1 MLCYEV
7 FSLPLSFGMFRQIAY
22 IIPASF
28 RRRSVTAAVTILL
41 RAVLNFFGIALL
53 VPLLMLILDGDA
65 IHSHHVLQR
74 VYEALGFTD
83 DNHFIVTVA
92 AGVVAA
98 IIVKGAAD
106 MLLYRSERDY
116 IFGLYRNLSRRL
128 YIDYHRRGLEF
139 VLRNNSSELSRNV
152 NIVCLNFVVGV
163 LRPIAVIAGEALLFL
178 LIIVVL
184 AVFQPLTAAAL
195 VAILA
200 PAVWLYYRIIRRRME
215 NYGKQENEAQ
225 RAKFRNVAE
234 SFRGYADVEIN
245 NAFPRMLSAFDEA
258 TERVIAMRKRDA
270 SLALLPQIFTETA
283 IAAGMAAMVVASVY
297 VSGGSIRL
305 LFGLFAVAAVRLMP
319 SVRNILSAYTSLRY
333 NRYTLDILARVGGD
347 ERVEN
352 DDRRLPMHSSLELRD
367 VTFGYDDG
375 AKENVICGFSL
386 KVARGEKI
394 GIRGSS
400 GAGKSTLMNIM
411 LGLYVPQRGE
421 VLVDGLRLDAANRRM
436 WQNSVGYVPQSVF
449 ILDATLAENVALGD
463 DAEHIDRE
471 RVMRSLEMASL
482 GSFAG
487 SLPDGIDTMIGEGGS
502 RVSGGERQRIGIARA
517 LYRNPD
523 VLFFDEA
530 TSALDRDTERSVN
543 ESIARLSADNH
554 DLTIVVI
561 AHRETSLAYCDRIID
576 I

>member
-7 FSLPLSFGMFRQIAY
+7 FSLPLSFGMFRQIAD

-184 AVFQPLTAAAL
+184 AVFQPLTAVAL
-195 VAILA
+195 VVILT

-283 IAAGMAAMVVASVY
+283 PRWRCCPRYSPRRPSPRAWPLWSWRAYMSAEVAYGCFSDFSPWRPCGSCRRCATYCRPIRRCVTTAIRSTFSSVWAG
-297 VSGGSIRL
+297 
-305 LFGLFAVAAVRLMP
+305 
-319 SVRNILSAYTSLRY
+319 TS
-333 NRYTLDILARVGGD
+333 
-347 ERVEN
+347 
-352 DDRRLPMHSSLELRD
+352 
-367 VTFGYDDG
+367 
-375 AKENVICGFSL
+375 
-386 KVARGEKI
+386 
-394 GIRGSS
+394 
-400 GAGKSTLMNIM
+400 
-411 LGLYVPQRGE
+411 
-421 VLVDGLRLDAANRRM
+421 
-436 WQNSVGYVPQSVF
+436 
-449 ILDATLAENVALGD
+449 
-463 DAEHIDRE
+463 
-471 RVMRSLEMASL
+471 
-482 GSFAG
+482 
-487 SLPDGIDTMIGEGGS
+487 GS
-502 RVSGGERQRIGIARA
+502 RMTTGACGCIRRSSC
-517 LYRNPD
+517 
-523 VLFFDEA
+523 A
-530 TSALDRDTERSVN
+530 T
-543 ESIARLSADNH
+543 
-554 DLTIVVI
+554 
-561 AHRETSLAYCDRIID
+561 
-576 I
+576 

>member
-1 MLCYEV
+1 
-7 FSLPLSFGMFRQIAY
+7 MFRQIVN
-22 IIPASF
+22 IIPPSF

-53 VPLLMLILDGDA
+53 VPLLMLILDGEA
-65 IHSHHVLQR
+65 IHSHRVLQH
-74 VYEALGFTD
+74 VYEICGFTD
-83 DNHFIVTVA
+83 DNHFVVA
-92 AGVVAA
+92 VAVAVVAA
-98 IIVKGAAD
+98 IILKGAAD

-152 NIVCLNFVVGV
+152 NIVCLNFVIGV

-184 AVFQPLTAAAL
+184 AMFQPLTAAAL
-195 VAILA
+195 VVILS

-215 NYGKQENEAQ
+215 LYGKQENEAQ

-258 TERVIAMRKRDA
+258 TERVITMRKRDA

-283 IAAGMAAMVVASVY
+283 IAAGMALMVVASVY

-319 SVRNILSAYTSLRY
+319 SVRNILSSYTALRY
-333 NRYTLDILARVGGD
+333 NRYTLDILSRVGED
-347 ERVEN
+347 ERVEC
-352 DDRRLPMHSSLELRD
+352 DERRLHMHSSLELCH

-375 AKENVICGFSL
+375 AKETVIRDFSL
-386 KVARGEKI
+386 RIARGERL

-421 VLVDGLRLDAANRRM
+421 VRVDGVKIDDANRRM
-436 WQNSVGYVPQSVF
+436 WQNSVGYVPQNVF

-463 DAEHIDRE
+463 DVGHIDRG
-471 RVMRSLEMASL
+471 RVMKALEMASL
-482 GSFAG
+482 GRFVGTLA
-487 SLPDGIDTMIGEGGS
+487 DGIDTMIGEAGS

-543 ESIARLSADNH
+543 DSVERLSADNR
-554 DLTIVVI
+554 DLTIIVI
-561 AHRETSLAYCDRIID
+561 AHRETSLGYCDRIID
-576 I
+576 L

>member
-1 MLCYEV
+1 
-7 FSLPLSFGMFRQIAY
+7 MFRQIVN
-22 IIPASF
+22 IIPPSF
-28 RRRSVTAAVTILL
+28 RRRSVTTAVTILL

-53 VPLLMLILDGDA
+53 VPLLMLILDGEA
-65 IHSHHVLQR
+65 IHSHRVLQR
-74 VYEALGFTD
+74 VYDICGFTD
-83 DNHFIVTVA
+83 DNHFVVA
-92 AGVVAA
+92 VAVAVVAA
-98 IIVKGAAD
+98 IILKGAAD

-152 NIVCLNFVVGV
+152 NIVCLNFVIGV

-178 LIIVVL
+178 LIIEVL
-184 AVFQPLTAAAL
+184 ALFQPLTAAAL
-195 VAILA
+195 VVILS

-215 NYGKQENEAQ
+215 LYGKQENEAQ

-258 TERVIAMRKRDA
+258 TERVITMRKRDA

-283 IAAGMAAMVVASVY
+283 IAAGMALMVVASVY

-319 SVRNILSAYTSLRY
+319 SVRNILSSYTALRY
-333 NRYTLDILARVGGD
+333 NRYTLDILSRVGED
-347 ERVEN
+347 ERVEC
-352 DDRRLPMHSSLELRD
+352 DERRLHMHSSLELCH

-375 AKENVICGFSL
+375 AKETVIRDFSL
-386 KVARGEKI
+386 CIARGERL

-421 VLVDGLRLDAANRRM
+421 VRVDGVKIDDANRRM
-436 WQNSVGYVPQSVF
+436 WQNSVGYVPQNVF

-463 DAEHIDRE
+463 DTGHIDRG
-471 RVMRSLEMASL
+471 RVMKALEMASL
-482 GSFAG
+482 GRFVGRLA
-487 SLPDGIDTMIGEGGS
+487 DGIDTMIGEAGS

-543 ESIARLSADNH
+543 DSIERLSADNR
-554 DLTIVVI
+554 DLTIIVI
-561 AHRETSLAYCDRIID
+561 AHRETSLGYCDRIID
-576 I
+576 L

>member
-1 MLCYEV
+1 
-7 FSLPLSFGMFRQIAY
+7 MFRQIVN
-22 IIPASF
+22 IIPTSF
-28 RRRSVTAAVTILL
+28 RRRSATAAVTILL

-53 VPLLMLILDGDA
+53 VPLLMLILDGEA
-65 IHSHHVLQR
+65 IHSHRVLQR
-74 VYEALGFTD
+74 IYDAFGFTD
-83 DNHFIVTVA
+83 DSRFVVAVA
-92 AGVVAA
+92 AAVVVA
-98 IIVKGAAD
+98 IMIKGVAD
-106 MLLYRSERDY
+106 MLLYRNERDY

-139 VLRNNSSELSRNV
+139 VMRNNSSELSRNV

-184 AVFQPLTAAAL
+184 AVFEPLTAVAL
-195 VAILA
+195 VVILM
-200 PAVWLYYRIIRRRME
+200 PAVWIYYRIIRRRME
-215 NYGKQENEAQ
+215 LYGKQENEAQ

-270 SLALLPQIFTETA
+270 SLALLPQIFIETA
-283 IAAGMAAMVVASVY
+283 IAAGMALMVVASVY
-297 VSGGSIRL
+297 VSGGGIRL

-347 ERVEN
+347 ERIDN
-352 DDRRLPMHSSLELRD
+352 DERRMRMHSSIEVCG

-375 AKENVICGFSL
+375 SRESVISDFSL
-386 KVARGEKI
+386 RVTRGEKI

-411 LGLYVPQRGE
+411 LGLYTPQRGE
-421 VLVDGLRLDAANRRM
+421 VRVDGVALDAANRRM

-463 DAEHIDRE
+463 DAEHIDRG
-471 RVMRSLEMASL
+471 RVMRVLEMASL
-482 GSFAG
+482 GGFVRTLA
-487 SLPDGIDTMIGEGGS
+487 DGMDTMIGEAGS

-523 VLFFDEA
+523 VLFLDEA

-543 ESIARLSADNH
+543 ESIAQLSAENS
-554 DLTIVVI
+554 DLTIVAI
-561 AHRETSLAYCDRIID
+561 AHRETSLDYCDRIID

>member
-1 MLCYEV
+1 
-7 FSLPLSFGMFRQIAY
+7 MFRQIVD
-22 IIPASF
+22 IIPSSF
-28 RRRSVTAAVTILL
+28 RRRSITAAITILL

-53 VPLLMLILDGDA
+53 VPLLMLILDGEA
-65 IHSHHVLQR
+65 IHLHGVLQHIY
-74 VYEALGFTD
+74 VMFGFSD
-83 DNHFIVTVA
+83 DNRFVIAVA
-92 AGVVAA
+92 AAVVVA
-98 IIVKGAAD
+98 ILVKGAVD
-106 MLLYRSERDY
+106 MLLYRNERDY

-139 VLRNNSSELSRNV
+139 VMRNNSSELSRNV

-184 AVFQPLTAAAL
+184 AVFEPLTAVAL
-195 VAILA
+195 VVILA

-215 NYGKQENEAQ
+215 MYGKQENEAQ

-258 TERVIAMRKRDA
+258 TDRVIMMRKRDA
-270 SLALLPQIFTETA
+270 SLALLPQIFIETA
-283 IAAGMAAMVVASVY
+283 IAAGMALMVVASVY
-297 VSGGSIRL
+297 MNGGRVRL
-305 LFGLFAVAAVRLMP
+305 IFGLFAVAAVRLMP

-333 NRYTLDILARVGGD
+333 NRYTLDILARVDDD

-352 DDRRLPMHSSLELRD
+352 EERRMRMHSSLELCG
-367 VTFGYDDG
+367 VTFGYEEG
-375 AKENVICGFSL
+375 ARESIIRDFSL
-386 KVARGEKI
+386 CVQRGEKI

-411 LGLYVPQRGE
+411 LGLYVPQHGE
-421 VLVDGLRLDAANRRM
+421 VRVDGVTLDASNRRM

-463 DAEHIDRE
+463 DAAHIDRE
-471 RVMRSLEMASL
+471 RVMQVLEMASL
-482 GSFAG
+482 GDFVRTLA
-487 SLPDGIDTMIGEGGS
+487 DGVDTMIGEAGN

-523 VLFFDEA
+523 VLFLDEA
-530 TSALDRDTERSVN
+530 TSALDRETERSVN
-543 ESIARLSADNH
+543 DSIARLSADSR
-554 DLTIVVI
+554 DLTIIVI
-561 AHRETSLAYCDRIID
+561 AHRETSLSYCDRIID
-576 I
+576 IKDV